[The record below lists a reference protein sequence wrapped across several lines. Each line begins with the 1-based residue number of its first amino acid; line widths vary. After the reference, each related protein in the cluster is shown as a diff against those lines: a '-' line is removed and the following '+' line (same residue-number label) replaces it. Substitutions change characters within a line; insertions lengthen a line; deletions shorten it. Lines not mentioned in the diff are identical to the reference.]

1 MESSLILVVI
11 LAIAVLGKA
20 DSVAIAVTMLLG
32 AKLLHLDGYIYQL
45 IEKKGMFAGLVIL
58 IMAIL
63 IPLAKGDFSSK
74 DILGTMTS
82 WVGILA
88 LVLSLATTYLSGL
101 GARYL
106 IEQGNGDVMPSLIVG
121 AVIAAAFLGGV
132 PVGPLITSG
141 ILAVAVRLFHRN
153 LF

>member
-1 MESSLILVVI
+1 MESSLILVAI

-32 AKLLHLDGYIYQL
+32 VKLLHLDGYIYQL

-63 IPLAKGDFSSK
+63 IPLAKGDFSLK

-106 IEQGNGDVMPSLIVG
+106 TEQGNGDVMPSLIVG